1 MKANKN
7 HFCEYEV
14 LSEEQNLTVCA
25 ICGQEP
31 EVMRR

>member
-1 MKANKN
+1 MKAKN

-14 LSEEQNLTVCA
+14 LSEEHNLIACN

-31 EVMRR
+31 GVRI